1 MQAMANTDLLLERI
15 QLYLE
20 HIGARRSSHTV
31 HSYGADLRQLALHLD
46 GHWDWN
52 PSLLHSYLRTY
63 GGQPTTR
70 ARKLTVLRQF
80 ARFCRERGWLEND
93 PTELLE
99 APIRRKRLPK
109 ALNQPQAAQMLD
121 QIGDFSSSPL
131 RDHAL
136 LELMYSTGL
145 RAAETASL
153 NISQLDFKEGLIR
166 VFGKGNKERIVLFG
180 KTAEAAI
187 KNYEAEE
194 RKCKDPAQPLFTN
207 KLGKRLTTRTIQN
220 IVKQWATNANLPE
233 HTSPHTLRHC
243 FATHLLDRGADLK
256 TVQQL
261 LGHESLATT
270 QVYTH
275 VSIERLKDAVGK
287 AHPKA

>member
-1 MQAMANTDLLLERI
+1 MADRNLFAERV
-15 QLYLE
+15 QLFLE
-20 HIGARRSSHTV
+20 HLGARRSAHTV
-31 HSYGADLRQLALHLD
+31 KSYGADLSQLTLHLE
-46 GHWDWN
+46 GHWDW
-52 PSLLHSYLRTY
+52 SAQLLQSYLRTY
-63 GGQPTTR
+63 GGKASTR

-99 APIRRKRLPK
+99 APIRRRRLPK
-109 ALNQPQAAQMLD
+109 ALNQPQTAQMLD
-121 QIGDFSSSPL
+121 QIGDFSSTPL

-136 LELMYSTGL
+136 LEIMYSTGL

-153 NISQLDFKEGLIR
+153 NLNQIDFREGSIR

-180 KTAEAAI
+180 KTAEAVI
-187 KNYEAEE
+187 KEYEAAE
-194 RKCKDPAQPLFTN
+194 RSCTDPSQPLFTN
-207 KLGKRLTTRTIQN
+207 QRGGRLTTRSIQN
-220 IVKQWATNANLPE
+220 IIKRWAVQAGLPE
-233 HTSPHTLRHC
+233 DTSPHTLRHS

-275 VSIERLKDAVGK
+275 VSIERLREAVGK
-287 AHPKA
+287 AHPKS